1 MKGLILAAGKGT
13 RLYPMTKPMSKPL
26 LPVYDKPMI
35 YYPLAILM
43 QAGISDVMVIVPPNE
58 TDTFRALLGDGSQF
72 GIQICYAE
80 QPVARGIA
88 DALLI
93 GREFVGDDS
102 VCLVLGDNI
111 FHSDTLAEVLRKGAQ
126 QQNGAT
132 VFGYWVEN
140 PRPFGVVEFD
150 EDGRAISIEEKP
162 RHPKSNYII
171 PGIYFYDNQAMEIA
185 ANLTPSQRGELE
197 ITDLNRMYLED
208 GTLNVQLLGRG
219 YAWLDTGT
227 MDTLVEAAEFVR
239 MIEQR
244 QGIMISAPEEISYR
258 KKWITKEQLQRAATT
273 YGKSDYG
280 RYLKMVSEGAM
291 LI

>member
-58 TDTFRALLGDGSQF
+58 TDTFRALLGNGSQF
-72 GIQICYAE
+72 GISICYAE

-93 GREFVGDDS
+93 GREFVGDDF

-111 FHSDTLAEVLRKGAQ
+111 FHSDTLREVLCKGAQ

-132 VFGYWVEN
+132 VLATGLKIRGRLAWWSST
-140 PRPFGVVEFD
+140 RM
-150 EDGRAISIEEKP
+150 DGLFRLRRSRDIRKAI
-162 RHPKSNYII
+162 
-171 PGIYFYDNQAMEIA
+171 
-185 ANLTPSQRGELE
+185 T
-197 ITDLNRMYLED
+197 
-208 GTLNVQLLGRG
+208 
-219 YAWLDTGT
+219 
-227 MDTLVEAAEFVR
+227 
-239 MIEQR
+239 
-244 QGIMISAPEEISYR
+244 
-258 KKWITKEQLQRAATT
+258 
-273 YGKSDYG
+273 
-280 RYLKMVSEGAM
+280 
-291 LI
+291 

>member
-72 GIQICYAE
+72 GIHICYAE

-111 FHSDTLAEVLRKGAQ
+111 FHSDTLREVLCKGAQ

-132 VFGYWVEN
+132 VS
-140 PRPFGVVEFD
+140 
-150 EDGRAISIEEKP
+150 A
-162 RHPKSNYII
+162 
-171 PGIYFYDNQAMEIA
+171 
-185 ANLTPSQRGELE
+185 
-197 ITDLNRMYLED
+197 
-208 GTLNVQLLGRG
+208 
-219 YAWLDTGT
+219 TGSRIHARS
-227 MDTLVEAAEFVR
+227 V
-239 MIEQR
+239 
-244 QGIMISAPEEISYR
+244 
-258 KKWITKEQLQRAATT
+258 W
-273 YGKSDYG
+273 
-280 RYLKMVSEGAM
+280 
-291 LI
+291 